1 MASRILSRSFKSLN
15 SVMSLVKQVKP
26 TQSVLRSVLAQTRP
40 ISVSTQLRSS
50 SEVSKK
56 LTTFISEEIK
66 LETDSRKSK
75 PAQAKLTGFDVKTEG
90 PIVTATKTYGD
101 ENITI
106 VFNVNGSLDDDQ
118 PFDQTAA
125 EKNENQPEREVV

>member
-40 ISVSTQLRSS
+40 ISVSTQVRSS

-90 PIVTATKTYGD
+90 PIVTATKTHGD

-125 EKNENQPEREVV
+125 EKNENQPEPEVL